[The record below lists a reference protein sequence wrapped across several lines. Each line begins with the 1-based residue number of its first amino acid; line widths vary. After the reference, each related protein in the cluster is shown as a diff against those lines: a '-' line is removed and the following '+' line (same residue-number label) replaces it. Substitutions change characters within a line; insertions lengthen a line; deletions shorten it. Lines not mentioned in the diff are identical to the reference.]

1 MINLHGGVGY
11 LPFVTLAFSASSNF
25 GLKKNSSPMVR
36 KIIII
41 FSKAT
46 IIEITFSL
54 SSYFLESIF
63 YFRFPFLFPFLFLLE
78 SKS

>member
-46 IIEITFSL
+46 MIEISFSL
-54 SSYFLESIF
+54 SSFFSKVNLKFSLSF
-63 YFRFPFLFPFLFLLE
+63 SFPL
-78 SKS
+78 SSRK